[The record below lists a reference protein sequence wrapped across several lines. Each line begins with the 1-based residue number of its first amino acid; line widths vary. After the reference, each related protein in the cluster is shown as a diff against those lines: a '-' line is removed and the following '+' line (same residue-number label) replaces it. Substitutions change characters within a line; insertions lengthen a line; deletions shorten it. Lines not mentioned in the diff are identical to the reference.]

1 MIVRTLL
8 VLGFIWHA
16 LRQRVKPWLFFQ
28 LNADYFNDAKGLY
41 SKLDMDESIPRRWRL
56 KQSLDTDGIRPEQY
70 PVFLKPEWGQNSAG
84 VIRVDN
90 EIQLEAAR
98 ANRIQDSV
106 PYLIQE
112 GAQGKREFE
121 VFVICSPDS
130 TKCLR
135 TLSVTQVLNT
145 SNDEHPV
152 NGIYNSETFYL
163 DKTHELDRK
172 QADQL
177 AMHLSETGPF
187 RMARYGIRADSIE
200 ALVEG
205 EFKIFEINLF
215 LPMPLVLLSKN
226 LGAFEKLR
234 LIGQL
239 TGQLA
244 QVTGEIPEARKRK
257 SIFFRK
263 LFYLNRLNFK
273 KLPAK
278 TEEEMVL

>member
-1 MIVRTLL
+1 MIIRSLL

-56 KQSLDTDGIRPEQY
+56 NQSLDTDGIKPEHY

-84 VIRVDN
+84 VIRIDN

-98 ANRIQDSV
+98 ANRNPESV
-106 PYLIQE
+106 PYLIQD

-121 VFVICSPDS
+121 VFVIRSLDS
-130 TKCLR
+130 TKCFK

-145 SNDEHPV
+145 SSDSHPV

-163 DKTHELDRK
+163 DKTHELDRE
-172 QADQL
+172 QTDHL
-177 AMHLSETGPF
+177 GLHLSQAGPF

-200 ALVEG
+200 ALSKG
-205 EFKIFEINLF
+205 EFKIFEVNLF

-226 LGAFEKLR
+226 LGTFEKLKQV
-234 LIGQL
+234 GQL
-239 TGQLA
+239 THQLA
-244 QVTGEIPEARKRK
+244 EVTGEIPGAQERKA
-257 SIFFRK
+257 IFFRK
-263 LFYLNRLNFK
+263 LFFLNRLNFK
-273 KLPAK
+273 KMSAK
-278 TEEEMVL
+278 AEEELVS